1 MPQLALVVEND
12 EGTQKLLQVL
22 LQRRG
27 FDVDAVRSGSEAL
40 LLTRRLRYAVV
51 VLDLML
57 PGFDGVSLLKI
68 FREEMPHM
76 LGRTVVV
83 SSAPQ
88 PRLEQIAAEFSEV
101 AQIRKPFEI
110 DALIAAIDRHAV
122 REEEPVLAFDE
133 NFCRGSVRCRAKS
146 GVVTKLIGR
155 TLHVTSSFG
164 FSGNALEKYFPLN
177 IDEQFPICA
186 AARGRQVWCA
196 SLTHLGSDY
205 PLLLPVWK
213 EQHSNAIAALP
224 VERDGEVIGAV
235 GWSFSEPQVFRGG
248 ERECLEAMAAMAAN
262 HLREI
267 RSPAAS

>member
-40 LLTRRLRYAVV
+40 LLTRRLPYAVV

-57 PGFDGVSLLKI
+57 PVFDGLSLLKV

-76 LGRTVVV
+76 LRRTIVV

-88 PRLEQIAAEFSEV
+88 QRLEQIAIEFSEV
-101 AQIRKPFEI
+101 PQIRKPFEI
-110 DALIAAIDRHAV
+110 EALIAMIDRHAV

-133 NFCRGSVRCRAKS
+133 HFCRGSVRCRAKS
-146 GVVTKLIGR
+146 GLVVKLIGR
-155 TLHVTSSFG
+155 TLHMITSFG
-164 FSGNALEKYFPLN
+164 YSGDSIDPYFPLS
-177 IDEQFPICA
+177 IDAQFPICA
-186 AARGRQVWCA
+186 AARGRQVWYA

-213 EQHSNAIAALP
+213 EHRSHAIAALP
-224 VERDGEVIGAV
+224 VARDSEVIGAI
-235 GWSFSEPQVFRGG
+235 GWSFGEPQVFRSPD
-248 ERECLEAMAAMAAN
+248 RECLEAMAAMAAE
-262 HLREI
+262 HLREEQ
-267 RSPAAS
+267 SNTA